1 MGNNLDL
8 GLDFTKNELNEWKM
22 VVKNRQDFE
31 QVNMQKYIFMIQIDG
46 QQVTVQ
52 ITINNIFDN
61 APVISSESNPCSI
74 KELQEPDHDS
84 LCVYVSCEFKKKIA
98 ARVTQF
104 FVECF

>member
-8 GLDFTKNELNEWKM
+8 GLDFIKVEDDEWQM

-31 QVNMQKYIFMIQIDG
+31 QINMQKYIFIVQIDG

-52 ITINNIFDN
+52 ININNIFDN

-74 KELQEPDHDS
+74 KELQDPGHDS
-84 LCVYVSCEFKKKIA
+84 LCVFVSSETSK
-98 ARVTQF
+98 
-104 FVECF
+104 